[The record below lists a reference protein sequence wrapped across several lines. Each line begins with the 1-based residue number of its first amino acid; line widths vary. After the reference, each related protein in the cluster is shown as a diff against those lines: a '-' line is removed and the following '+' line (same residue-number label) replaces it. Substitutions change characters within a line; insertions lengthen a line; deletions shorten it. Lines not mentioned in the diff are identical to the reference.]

1 MLPLLL
7 ALLLAPAPNWV
18 ELDRPSFEAL
28 RGRPAELAVPAWA
41 AERSVSVTP
50 VADGVLVRA
59 RWTLRSLT
67 PRAWFSGQVLG
78 DMPGLRVEAVLWD
91 GKAAATGAGPGGVT
105 VTGQVSERA
114 VIEVV
119 AFVPGDPTRAALR
132 LLLLP
137 ASRGELEV
145 SAPAGLVPALQVEGQ
160 APIERRAPPRVTA
173 RPVRTRGRGA
183 GTGGVVAG
191 PVGADGGLRFV
202 TAAPVIDLSFGAA
215 PAAPGDAAAVVVA
228 RAGLGLT
235 IGDAELRGHGRLVW
249 ELRRGAVS
257 AVQFA
262 VTGVPADAAVTGPGV
277 RAVQRSGDVV
287 RVELQAPVSTRLE
300 LELRW
305 SAAIGKAT
313 ESRVTLPQIRFDE
326 VFRAEASLQLA
337 RDGEVEGVPAATGW
351 TPSSAAG
358 LPVWGQGLVE
368 GTPTAAFVG
377 SGSAGSGELELLRFV
392 PIEGPPVVVDV
403 AAYTIATSREGRAL
417 MRAHYEVRNER
428 AASLKLTPPPGF
440 KVLGVRVAGQTAVI
454 ARDADGAW
462 RVPLQRS
469 VDTVAGLLSFP
480 VEVALLGD
488 GAVPWARREKR
499 EQALPRL
506 DAPVAVTRVTLH
518 LPPGYRSRLKAGDGE
533 VVAAFTRGDGI
544 HYGMGVGE
552 VGAAEADAVFQS
564 AVKRWLGNDFDQA
577 QADLDR
583 LRAMGAKNENIERL
597 QGNLDLIAGKADK
610 DGKANGN
617 KSDESVNRRI
627 REQARARAAADQ
639 VAQQELQAQ
648 ADNSRK
654 SGDYQAAE
662 QQYRQALAVGDRLA
676 KLEQRESVEQSSVNA
691 ALLDELESTKK
702 EAEKVKQVQQVQ
714 VASKGR
720 RRGFRGKAARS
731 VSSVSSFEDANQVAR
746 EDDGEDDAKVRVD
759 AGEVSTTPVGVERV
773 PTPVEPESA
782 TPAAGDVPVGGT
794 SRDFTAV
801 LDVAPTATKDAAG
814 VRLAG
819 QAGGES
825 RYVIDG
831 ANVDS
836 PSFGNASA
844 TIVQEFVE
852 ERPVMESPAPVTTA
866 DVMVSMPGVAR
877 GGLFKRARQAAS
889 DRRSRRVESRNVK
902 TAAAEKP
909 ADAPGSDPTS
919 PSAEP
924 PAGMPTPVVTASA
937 LSVVVPAV
945 GEAVLYQRLLLPAD
959 AHHAVEISARE
970 PLISRE

>member
-1 MLPLLL
+1 VLPLLL

-28 RGRPAELAVPAWA
+28 RGRPAEVAVPAWA
-41 AERSVSVTP
+41 SERSVSVTP

-67 PRAWFSGQVLG
+67 TRAWFSGQVLG

-160 APIERRAPPRVTA
+160 APIERRAPRGDGGAGADT
-173 RPVRTRGRGA
+173 GRGA

-191 PVGADGGLRFV
+191 PVGPDGGLRFV

-368 GTPTAAFVG
+368 GTPTAAFTAADRQA
-377 SGSAGSGELELLRFV
+377 AGSW
-392 PIEGPPVVVDV
+392 
-403 AAYTIATSREGRAL
+403 SCC
-417 MRAHYEVRNER
+417 
-428 AASLKLTPPPGF
+428 ASC
-440 KVLGVRVAGQTAVI
+440 
-454 ARDADGAW
+454 
-462 RVPLQRS
+462 
-469 VDTVAGLLSFP
+469 
-480 VEVALLGD
+480 
-488 GAVPWARREKR
+488 
-499 EQALPRL
+499 
-506 DAPVAVTRVTLH
+506 
-518 LPPGYRSRLKAGDGE
+518 RSR
-533 VVAAFTRGDGI
+533 
-544 HYGMGVGE
+544 
-552 VGAAEADAVFQS
+552 
-564 AVKRWLGNDFDQA
+564 
-577 QADLDR
+577 
-583 LRAMGAKNENIERL
+583 
-597 QGNLDLIAGKADK
+597 
-610 DGKANGN
+610 
-617 KSDESVNRRI
+617 
-627 REQARARAAADQ
+627 
-639 VAQQELQAQ
+639 
-648 ADNSRK
+648 
-654 SGDYQAAE
+654 
-662 QQYRQALAVGDRLA
+662 
-676 KLEQRESVEQSSVNA
+676 
-691 ALLDELESTKK
+691 
-702 EAEKVKQVQQVQ
+702 
-714 VASKGR
+714 GR
-720 RRGFRGKAARS
+720 RWWSMWRRTRS
-731 VSSVSSFEDANQVAR
+731 
-746 EDDGEDDAKVRVD
+746 
-759 AGEVSTTPVGVERV
+759 P
-773 PTPVEPESA
+773 
-782 TPAAGDVPVGGT
+782 PA
-794 SRDFTAV
+794 
-801 LDVAPTATKDAAG
+801 
-814 VRLAG
+814 
-819 QAGGES
+819 
-825 RYVIDG
+825 
-831 ANVDS
+831 
-836 PSFGNASA
+836 
-844 TIVQEFVE
+844 
-852 ERPVMESPAPVTTA
+852 
-866 DVMVSMPGVAR
+866 AR
-877 GGLFKRARQAAS
+877 GGR
-889 DRRSRRVESRNVK
+889 
-902 TAAAEKP
+902 
-909 ADAPGSDPTS
+909 
-919 PSAEP
+919 
-924 PAGMPTPVVTASA
+924 
-937 LSVVVPAV
+937 
-945 GEAVLYQRLLLPAD
+945 
-959 AHHAVEISARE
+959 
-970 PLISRE
+970 